1 MGVTLVSGE
10 VTRLLERWSGGDER
24 ALEEL
29 WPLVYRELR
38 RLAAHYLRGER
49 KDHTL
54 QPTALV
60 HEAYL
65 RVLDMRHIDWQNRAH
80 FIGLAAQMMR
90 RVLVDHARARDA
102 GKRGGGAR
110 PVSLSEA
117 DTLMPAIN
125 PDLLALGEALDR
137 LEEAYPEKGRVVELR
152 FFGGLSIEETAK
164 VLGVS
169 TPTVERDWRFAKA
182 WLHAALTG

>member
-1 MGVTLVSGE
+1 MGVTLVTDE
-10 VTRLLERWSGGDER
+10 VTRLLEEWGGGDER
-24 ALEEL
+24 AMEEL
-29 WPLVYRELR
+29 WRLVYRELR
-38 RLAAHYLRGER
+38 RLAASYLRGER

-80 FIGLAAQMMR
+80 FIGVTAQMMR
-90 RVLVDHARARDA
+90 RVLVDHARERDA
-102 GKRGGGAR
+102 EKRGGGAR
-110 PVSLSEA
+110 PVSFSKA
-117 DTLMPAIN
+117 DPLTPVLN
-125 PDLLALGEALDR
+125 PDLLALDEALDR
-137 LEEAYPEKGRVVELR
+137 LEKAYPEKGRVVELR
-152 FFGGLSIEETAK
+152 FFGGLTIEETAQ

-182 WLHAALTG
+182 WLRAALTG

>member
-1 MGVTLVSGE
+1 VGITLVSGE
-10 VTRLLERWSGGDER
+10 VTRLLEEWGGGDER

-38 RLAAHYLRGER
+38 RLAAHRLRGER

-65 RVLDMRHIDWQNRAH
+65 RVLDMRHIGWQNRAH
-80 FIGLAAQMMR
+80 FIGVAGQMMR
-90 RVLVDHARARDA
+90 RILVDHARERDA
-102 GKRGGGAR
+102 EKRGGGVR
-110 PVSLSEA
+110 PVSLA
-117 DTLMPAIN
+117 KANPLTPAMN

-137 LEEAYPEKGRVVELR
+137 LEEAYPEKGKVVELR

-182 WLHAALTG
+182 WLHAALTE